1 MRSASSSALHR
12 GRSDHFPEF
21 SQVVGKQSI
30 SNFQIENSMSSI
42 MEYHIFSRKWT
53 IFENHLTSSSSRK
66 PEQLA
71 GWSTEPMSSLTML
84 LSSSLRSLRVTA
96 VVAKVT
102 SITRLEG
109 PSHGHPGDVP
119 GILNYLK

>member
-1 MRSASSSALHR
+1 
-12 GRSDHFPEF
+12 
-21 SQVVGKQSI
+21 
-30 SNFQIENSMSSI
+30 

-53 IFENHLTSSSSRK
+53 IFKNHLTSRSSRK

-84 LSSSLRSLRVTA
+84 LSLSLRSLRVTA

-109 PSHGHPGDVP
+109 PSPDHPGDVP